1 MPIMQKLSRNLKTFI
16 FFYSFILEILAF
28 FYNFDKAS
36 RLKKKKKLHLE
47 KNHIFFN

>member
-36 RLKKKKKLHLE
+36 RLKKKEKITFRKKS
-47 KNHIFFN
+47 HIF